1 MGLLEAGGLLW
12 KWRAAPT
19 ERVGVVK
26 VGGSFHFHSQGKFPG
41 ASTEALS
48 LPQAQNAPT
57 YFHGSLFL
65 MFYAPRE
72 EKLELPSNEVI
83 FISVERTRKQ
93 LLFLVPCKI
102 TSRP

>member
-1 MGLLEAGGLLW
+1 M
-12 KWRAAPT
+12 AAPT

-48 LPQAQNAPT
+48 LPQPPNAPT

-93 LLFLVPCKI
+93 LLFLVPGKI